1 MFEMNKAVVIVGALL
16 ILGVGGYFMTQQS
29 TNSALN
35 SKKVEET
42 SSFTSIQD
50 ALSKSLS
57 LQCTFTDEDGK
68 KTKTYI
74 KSGAVRTDFTGAK
87 AEDSGSM
94 IMKDKK
100 LYTWTNDKKEG
111 FMMTVPEVTPGQT
124 NIPGSATGDANRSQQ
139 ATDVLTALDKF
150 KDSCKPATVA
160 DSLFTPPSEIKFTD
174 FSNMM
179 KQFTQPTGGAINGDS
194 VKDLMEKYG
203 KDQ

>member
-1 MFEMNKAVVIVGALL
+1 MFEMNAKVIIVTILLALGA
-16 ILGVGGYFMTQQS
+16 GGYFMTQKTS
-29 TNSALN
+29 NSALN
-35 SKKVEET
+35 SKKVVKT
-42 SSFTSIQD
+42 SSFASIQD

-57 LQCTFTDEDGK
+57 LECAFTDEKGK

-74 KSGAVRTDFTGAK
+74 KSGAVRSDFTGAK

-100 LYTWTNDKKEG
+100 LYTWTNANKEG

-150 KDSCKPATVA
+150 KDSCKPGTVA
-160 DSLFTPPSEIKFTD
+160 DSLFTPPSDIKFTD

-179 KQFTQPTGGAINGDS
+179 KQFAKPTGGSMKEES
-194 VKDLMEKYG
+194 VKDLMEKYD

>member
-16 ILGVGGYFMTQQS
+16 VLGVGGYFMTQKS
-29 TNSALN
+29 TDTALN
-35 SKKVEET
+35 SKKIVAT
-42 SSFTSIQD
+42 SPFTSIQD

-57 LQCTFTDEDGK
+57 LQCAFTDEKGK

-74 KSGAVRTDFTGAK
+74 KAGAVRTDFTGTK
-87 AEDSGSM
+87 PEDTGSM

-100 LYTWTNDKKEG
+100 LYTWTNANKEG
-111 FMMTVPEVTPGQT
+111 FMMTVPDITPGQT

-160 DSLFTPPSEIKFTD
+160 DNLFVPPSDIKFTD
-174 FSNMM
+174 FSKMM
-179 KQFTQPTGGAINGDS
+179 KQLAQPTSGAINEDS

>member
-100 LYTWTNDKKEG
+100 LYTWTNDKKKG